1 MKKDTNIFADRLEET
16 AGLSELLQNIKA
28 KLVAINGKCKTLF
41 VNGSLKTGFGK
52 ASKASNHSSVFDEV
66 VYQLFYTG
74 VALG

>member
-16 AGLSELLQNIKA
+16 AGLSELLQSIKV

-52 ASKASNHSSVFDEV
+52 ASKASNNSSVFAEV